1 MQLTQEGSEI
11 RHNDKLIIT
20 CATPQ
25 MAQHI
30 ATMIDAVARL
40 DAVDPTDQDFWRDT
54 VVAMISAT
62 AALRRLEQEATLTSM
77 L

>member
-1 MQLTQEGSEI
+1 MQLTREGSEI
-11 RHNDKLIIT
+11 RHGGRLIIT

-40 DAVDPTDQDFWRDT
+40 DAVDPNAQDFWRDT
-54 VVAMISAT
+54 VVAMILAT

>member
-1 MQLTQEGSEI
+1 MQLTQECSEI
-11 RHNDKLIIT
+11 RHGGKLIIT

-40 DAVDPTDQDFWRDT
+40 DAVDPNAQDFWRDT